1 MDCVLLRHGIAV
13 ERDEWEGSDAER
25 PLTERG
31 AKRVA
36 QVAAGL
42 KWLDVQPTHVLSSP
56 LLRAIE
62 TAKIAHR
69 SLRARSAVHIVDE
82 LLPDA
87 PPDQLLAILQDLP
100 PESCVLCIGHEPQL
114 GMVAS
119 VLLSGRVSGSFPLKK
134 SGACLIELSIPAK
147 PGRGVLRWWLTPDQ
161 LRAIGKRATHARK
174 AGLARKAR
182 LEVRSSKFRKP

>member
-1 MDCVLLRHGIAV
+1 MCVVAAWHCGGG
-13 ERDEWEGSDAER
+13 DEWEGPDADR

-42 KWLDVQPTHVLSSP
+42 NWLDVQPTHVWSSP
-56 LLRAIE
+56 LIRAIE

-69 SLRARSAVHIVDE
+69 SLRVRSALQIVDE

-87 PPDQLLAILQDLP
+87 PPDRLLSILHDLP
-100 PESCVLCIGHEPQL
+100 PESCVVCVGHEPQL

-119 VLLSGRVSGSFPLKK
+119 VMLAGKPSAAFPFKK
-134 SGACLIELSIPAK
+134 AGACLIELSIQAK
-147 PGRGVLRWWLTPDQ
+147 PGRGVLRWWLTPAQ
-161 LRAIGKRATHARK
+161 LRDIGDR
-174 AGLARKAR
+174 
-182 LEVRSSKFRKP
+182 